1 MSYPLEPNEGA
12 LFLRTSTTILLKQKP
27 LHYLLV
33 TSVRDV
39 LVPRAISLQVTC
51 RPTRYI
57 GQSTGN
63 ARLRACTWIFYL
75 PVRIWMWM

>member
-1 MSYPLEPNEGA
+1 MYPLEPNEGA
-12 LFLRTSTTILLKQKP
+12 LFLPTSTILLKQKP

-33 TSVRDV
+33 PSVRGV
-39 LVPRAISLQVTC
+39 LVSRAISLQVTC

-63 ARLRACTWIFYL
+63 ARLRACT
-75 PVRIWMWM
+75 